1 MAKKVKEKTVFDDM
15 PIKDWLAYIEKN
27 AKDEDEKREMK
38 VKARR
43 SLTVE
48 NMAAYIMENDNTKAA
63 KKAFKDAAIYTAK
76 DENGNVSEAEL
87 TISTL
92 NTRMARIIQEYNDP
106 SKDKKGTNLL
116 FKSVGRFS
124 EAMMCDESTAN
135 WSQELDNYINEN
147 KD

>member
-76 DENGNVSEAEL
+76 DENGNVL
-87 TISTL
+87 TDEDDNIVE
-92 NTRMARIIQEYNDP
+92 R
-106 SKDKKGTNLL
+106 
-116 FKSVGRFS
+116 KSVINAASYFVKKYIPDLAV
-124 EAMMCDESTAN
+124 EAKKKASAFDAIAD
-135 WSQELDNYINEN
+135 W
-147 KD
+147 

>member
-1 MAKKVKEKTVFDDM
+1 MAKKAKEKTVFDDM

-27 AKDEDEKREMK
+27 AKDENEKREMK

-76 DENGNVSEAEL
+76 DKNGNVL
-87 TISTL
+87 TDEDDNIVE
-92 NTRMARIIQEYNDP
+92 R
-106 SKDKKGTNLL
+106 
-116 FKSVGRFS
+116 KSVINAASYFVKKYIPDLAV
-124 EAMMCDESTAN
+124 EAKKKASAFDAIAD
-135 WSQELDNYINEN
+135 W
-147 KD
+147 

>member
-1 MAKKVKEKTVFDDM
+1 MAKKAKEKTVFDDM

-76 DENGNVSEAEL
+76 DKNGNVL
-87 TISTL
+87 TDEDDNIVE
-92 NTRMARIIQEYNDP
+92 R
-106 SKDKKGTNLL
+106 
-116 FKSVGRFS
+116 KSVINAASYFVKKYIPDLAV
-124 EAMMCDESTAN
+124 EAKKKASAFDAIAD
-135 WSQELDNYINEN
+135 W
-147 KD
+147 

>member
-1 MAKKVKEKTVFDDM
+1 MAKKAKEKTVFDEM

-63 KKAFKDAAIYTAK
+63 KKAFKNAAIYTAK
-76 DENGNVSEAEL
+76 DENGNVL
-87 TISTL
+87 TD
-92 NTRMARIIQEYNDP
+92 END
-106 SKDKKGTNLL
+106 NIVER
-116 FKSVGRFS
+116 KSVINAASYFVKTYIPDLAV
-124 EAMMCDESTAN
+124 EAKKKASAFDAIAD
-135 WSQELDNYINEN
+135 W
-147 KD
+147 